1 MRNIARLSDNDR
13 RELFRNT
20 ADKMGLND
28 AIVEK
33 DFWVCF
39 TLDYL
44 FHRSPWK
51 ESITFKGGTSLS
63 KAFHLISR
71 FSEDIDL
78 ILDWRVLGYGKD
90 EPWEKRSNTK
100 QDAFNKEANVRAE
113 VFLSETFCPAVKAG
127 LSQEIGCEANVYID
141 EKDKQTVIFAYPH
154 LFTNTATLQV
164 IRLEIGAL
172 AAWTPAKTA
181 QIEPYAAKYYPK
193 IFEQKETAILTVAPE
208 RTFWEKA
215 TILHHEANRPEHLEM
230 PQRYSRHYYDLY
242 RIGNLYPLNY
252 REHVERMKKLTCP
265 IGNVA
270 VAFADGNVITIPY
283 QERRQLMN
291 RFMPEHGA
299 PKTMTYLPENEP
311 ELMMILKRERFK
323 RSYHA
328 TAGNLE
334 EYLDKLEKT
343 TLREKLKIAKTVVST
358 QEVSSH
364 KRGLER

>member
-1 MRNIARLSDNDR
+1 MRNVARLTENDR

-51 ESITFKGGTSLS
+51 DVITFKGGTSLS
-63 KAFHLISR
+63 KAFNLISR

-78 ILDWRVLGYGKD
+78 ILDWRILGYGKD

-100 QDAFNKEANVRAE
+100 QDAFNKEDNARAE
-113 VFLSETFCPAVKAG
+113 AFLAEQFCPKIKA
-127 LSQEIGCEANVYID
+127 EISRELDCEANIYID

-154 LFTNTATLQV
+154 LFLNTATLQV

-172 AAWTPAKTA
+172 AAWTPARIA
-181 QIEPYAAKYYPK
+181 QIEPYTAAYYPK
-193 IFEQKETAILTVAPE
+193 VFEQKDTSILTVAPE

-215 TILHHEANRPEHLEM
+215 TILHHEANRPESSDM

-242 RIGNLYPLNY
+242 RMSMTS
-252 REHVERMKKLTCP
+252 VKD
-265 IGNVA
+265 A
-270 VAFADGNVITIPY
+270 AFAQV
-283 QERRQLMN
+283 
-291 RFMPEHGA
+291 
-299 PKTMTYLPENEP
+299 YL
-311 ELMMILKRERFK
+311 L
-323 RSYHA
+323 
-328 TAGNLE
+328 
-334 EYLDKLEKT
+334 
-343 TLREKLKIAKTVVST
+343 KTVVNFKMKFYPRAWAKY
-358 QEVSSH
+358 QEAIPGTLKLTPPEFRYEALAADYDAMRDMLYGDIPSFETVMDKIS
-364 KRGLER
+364 KLEDEINLL

>member
-1 MRNIARLSDNDR
+1 MRNVARLTENDR

-51 ESITFKGGTSLS
+51 DVITFKGGTSLS
-63 KAFHLISR
+63 KAFNLISR

-78 ILDWRVLGYGKD
+78 ILDWRILGYGKD

-100 QDAFNKEANVRAE
+100 QDAFNKEANARAE
-113 VFLSETFCPAVKAG
+113 AFLAEQFCPKIKA
-127 LSQEIGCEANVYID
+127 EISRELDCEANIYID

-154 LFTNTATLQV
+154 LFLNTATLQV

-172 AAWTPAKTA
+172 AAWTPARIA
-181 QIEPYAAKYYPK
+181 QIEPYVAAYYPK
-193 IFEQKETAILTVAPE
+193 VFEQKDTSILTVAPE

-215 TILHHEANRPEHLEM
+215 TILHHEANRPESSDM

-242 RIGNLYPLNY
+242 RMSMTS
-252 REHVERMKKLTCP
+252 VKD
-265 IGNVA
+265 A
-270 VAFADGNVITIPY
+270 AFAQV
-283 QERRQLMN
+283 
-291 RFMPEHGA
+291 
-299 PKTMTYLPENEP
+299 YL
-311 ELMMILKRERFK
+311 L
-323 RSYHA
+323 
-328 TAGNLE
+328 
-334 EYLDKLEKT
+334 
-343 TLREKLKIAKTVVST
+343 KTVVDFKMKFYPRAWAKY
-358 QEVSSH
+358 QEAIPGTLKLTPPEFRYEALAADYDAMRDMLYGDIPSFETVMDKIS
-364 KRGLER
+364 KLEDEINLL

>member
-1 MRNIARLSDNDR
+1 MKNIAKYSDNDKR
-13 RELFRNT
+13 MLFRNT
-20 ADKMGLND
+20 ADKMGVND

-44 FHRSPWK
+44 FHRSPLK
-51 ESITFKGGTSLS
+51 DTITFKGSTSLS

-100 QDAFNKEANVRAE
+100 QDAFNKEANARAE
-113 VFLSETFCPAVKAG
+113 IFLAETFCPAIKEG
-127 LSQEIGCEANVYID
+127 LSQELECEANIYID

-172 AAWTPAKTA
+172 AAWTPAKIA
-181 QIEPYAAKYYPK
+181 KIEPYAAEYYPDVFK
-193 IFEQKETAILTVAPE
+193 QKSTEILTVAPE

-215 TILHHEANRPEHLEM
+215 TILHHEANRPKHLEM

-242 RIGNLYPLNY
+242 RMSMAPVKESAFTQLNLLQRVVDFKMKFYPRAWARYAEAVPGTL
-252 REHVERMKKLTCP
+252 KLVP
-265 IGNVA
+265 P
-270 VAFADGNVITIPY
+270 D
-283 QERRQLMN
+283 N
-291 RFMPEHGA
+291 RFLA
-299 PKTMTYLPENEP
+299 LQADYDTMKDMLYGEIPDFGTV
-311 ELMMILKRERFK
+311 MSAVRE
-323 RSYHA
+323 
-328 TAGNLE
+328 
-334 EYLDKLEKT
+334 LEKEINA
-343 TLREKLKIAKTVVST
+343 L
-358 QEVSSH
+358 
-364 KRGLER
+364 

>member
-1 MRNIARLSDNDR
+1 MRNIAKLSDNDR

-20 ADKMGLND
+20 ADKMGLHD

-51 ESITFKGGTSLS
+51 EVITFKGGTSLS

-78 ILDWRVLGYGKD
+78 ILDWRVLGYAVN

-100 QDAFNKEANVRAE
+100 QDVFNKEANARAE
-113 VFLSETFCPAVKAG
+113 VFLAETFCPAVKEG
-127 LSQEIGCEANVYID
+127 LSQELGREANVYID

-154 LFTNTATLQV
+154 LFTNAATLQV

-172 AAWTPAKTA
+172 AAWTPAKVA
-181 QIEPYAAKYYPK
+181 EIEPYAVQYYPAA
-193 IFEQKETAILTVAPE
+193 FEQKATDILTVAPE

-242 RIGNLYPLNY
+242 RMSMTPVK
-252 REHVERMKKLTCP
+252 ES
-265 IGNVA
+265 
-270 VAFADGNVITIPY
+270 AFAHSDLLQKVVDFKMKFYPRAWAKYGEAVPGTLKLVPPDYRFPTLLVDYVAMKDMLYGDIPDF
-283 QERRQLMN
+283 ETVMS
-291 RFMPEHGA
+291 A
-299 PKTMTYLPENEP
+299 V
-311 ELMMILKRERFK
+311 RE
-323 RSYHA
+323 
-328 TAGNLE
+328 
-334 EYLDKLEKT
+334 LEKEIN
-343 TLREKLKIAKTVVST
+343 TL
-358 QEVSSH
+358 
-364 KRGLER
+364 